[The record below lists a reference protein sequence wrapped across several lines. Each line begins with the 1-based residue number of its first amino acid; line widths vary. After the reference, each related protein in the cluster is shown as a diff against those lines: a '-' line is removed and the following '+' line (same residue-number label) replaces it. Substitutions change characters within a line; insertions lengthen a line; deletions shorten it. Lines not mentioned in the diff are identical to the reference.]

1 MAEPETLQRP
11 YVVVQVS
18 VSADG
23 RMALG
28 PNRTWWDEMDDPRTK
43 APDEANDALWRE
55 IESNI
60 KRIHSPQAEL
70 QGSGS
75 FVKEGEALR
84 PLPPHEGDPKALY
97 QDFLPDEIVHRP
109 GHEVWLVVV
118 DGRGRLRTGYKGT
131 EDHPGNHMLHLT
143 SYGAPAEYL
152 AFLQRERI
160 PYLIAGEQ
168 RVDLRCAMGKL
179 KAVLG
184 VHCVRSTAGA
194 RLNGALLRAGLVD
207 EIHIIYRP
215 EIIGGF
221 QTPTLFDS
229 PELEADEWPTRL
241 RLISAQ
247 VRAEG
252 HVWLR
257 YEVQGGQHETP
268 RVSENP

>member
-1 MAEPETLQRP
+1 MTERETLERP
-11 YVVVQVS
+11 YLVVQVS

-23 RMALG
+23 RVALG
-28 PNRTWWDEMDDPRTK
+28 PNRTWWDDMDDPRCK
-43 APDEANDALWRE
+43 VLDKGNDELWRE

-60 KRIHSPQAEL
+60 KRIHKPQAEM

-75 FVKEGEALR
+75 FAKEGEALK
-84 PLPPHEGDPKALY
+84 PLPPHEGDPEALY

-131 EDHPGNHMLHLT
+131 EDHLGNHMLHLT
-143 SYGAPAEYL
+143 SYGAPAEYV

-179 KAVLG
+179 KAALG

-194 RLNGALLRAGLVD
+194 KLNGALLRAGLVD
-207 EIHIIYRP
+207 EINIIYRP

-268 RVSENP
+268 RVSGNP